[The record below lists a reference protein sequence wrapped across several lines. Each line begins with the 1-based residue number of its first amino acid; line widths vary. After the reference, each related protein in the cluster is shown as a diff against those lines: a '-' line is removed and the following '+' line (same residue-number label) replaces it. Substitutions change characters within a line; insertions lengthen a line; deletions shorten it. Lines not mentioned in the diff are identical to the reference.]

1 MSLSVF
7 NPSLCHLFP
16 FQVVLCQCL
25 TLSLPNSAKST
36 FGPNFQISF
45 CESWENKWHHVKV
58 EAESFHLN
66 GHIVGLI
73 FVHRLKSKSHLTN
86 LHQALWQ

>member
-66 GHIVGLI
+66 GHIVG
-73 FVHRLKSKSHLTN
+73 FCPQTKK
-86 LHQALWQ
+86 